1 MGKWTLEPVGDE
13 RKIQKEVMFQEL
25 EWCEPDKLRFLD
37 LKEIVWTKLEDAYL
51 GRDWGEQ
58 SELGKLTLFDYFMG
72 EDVGG

>member
-51 GRDWGEQ
+51 DEIEGSRVSWGN
-58 SELGKLTLFDYFMG
+58 
-72 EDVGG
+72 

>member
-51 GRDWGEQ
+51 DEIEGSRV
-58 SELGKLTLFDYFMG
+58 S
-72 EDVGG
+72 

>member
-13 RKIQKEVMFQEL
+13 RKIQKEVMFQEF

-51 GRDWGEQ
+51 DEIEGSRV
-58 SELGKLTLFDYFMG
+58 S
-72 EDVGG
+72 

>member
-13 RKIQKEVMFQEL
+13 RKIQKEVMFQEF

-51 GRDWGEQ
+51 GRD
-58 SELGKLTLFDYFMG
+58 
-72 EDVGG
+72 

>member
-37 LKEIVWTKLEDAYL
+37 LKEIVWMKRMHTWTRLRGAE
-51 GRDWGEQ
+51 
-58 SELGKLTLFDYFMG
+58 
-72 EDVGG
+72 